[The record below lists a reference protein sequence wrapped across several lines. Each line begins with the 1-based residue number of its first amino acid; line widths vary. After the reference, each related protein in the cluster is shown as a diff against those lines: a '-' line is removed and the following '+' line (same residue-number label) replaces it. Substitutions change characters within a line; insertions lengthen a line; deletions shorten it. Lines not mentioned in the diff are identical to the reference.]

1 MTAPHSISPGTSVH
15 CAVCGKPC
23 KWVNAEPDEEAPSKF
38 GGAFCSPCDT
48 FTETDV
54 EVED

>member
-1 MTAPHSISPGTSVH
+1 MSEHIIQ
-15 CAVCGKPC
+15 CAVCGRPC
-23 KWVNAEPDEEAPSKF
+23 KWVAADPDEEAPSKF
-38 GGAFCSPCDT
+38 GGCYCEPCDT